1 MGDRDSTNHSGLSP
15 TLIGVLVLLWLSV
28 FLNYID
34 RSNLSIAA
42 PQLKGELGLSAT
54 QLGVLL
60 SAFFWTYACLQI
72 PAGWLVDHLE
82 VKWVFAGGFL
92 IWSAATAVTGV
103 LHSFAALLAVRVILG
118 IGESVAYPSYSKI
131 IANHFPVGRRGFA
144 NSIVASGLCFG
155 PSFGMLF
162 GGTLMGRFGWRPFF
176 VILGLT
182 SLLWIGP
189 WSIWMPRA
197 KSHAD
202 HDNKTGPGLPE
213 IVARRAWVATALGL
227 FAMNYVN
234 YFLLTWLPFYLVRE
248 RGFSMNAMAKVGGAM
263 LLMAALAAV
272 ASGKLSDRWIRKG
285 ATATRVRTGF
295 MVAGGLLVGT
305 FLMAAVVAPRDV
317 SVGLLMFAGVGF
329 GMASAN
335 VWAITQTLAG
345 PRASGRWAGSQ
356 NFIGNLSGA
365 VAPALTGVLV
375 DRTGHFLWPFLIT
388 GAVAWSGAAVWAFLL
403 GPIEPVVW
411 KISSDVMESIAL
423 KRAAVTPA
431 GATPL
436 PLDDNL

>member
-1 MGDRDSTNHSGLSP
+1 MGNSDATNRSGLSR
-15 TLIGVLVLLWLSV
+15 TLIGVLILLWLSV

-42 PQLKGELGLSAT
+42 PLLKGELGLSAT

-72 PAGWLVDHLE
+72 PAGWLVDRFE

-103 LHSFAALLAVRVILG
+103 LHSFAALLAVRVVLG
-118 IGESVAYPSYSKI
+118 VGESVAYPSYSKI
-131 IANHFPVGRRGFA
+131 IANHFPLARRGFA

-155 PSFGMLF
+155 PSFGLLF

-176 VILGLT
+176 VTLGLA

-197 KSHAD
+197 KSHPD
-202 HDNKTGPGLPE
+202 HGNKKGPGLPE
-213 IVARRAWVATALGL
+213 IVARRAWAATALGL

-248 RGFSMNAMAKVGGAM
+248 RGFSMNAMAEVGGAIM
-263 LLMAALAAV
+263 LTAAV
-272 ASGKLSDRWIRKG
+272 SAVVSGKLSDRWIRAG
-285 ATATRVRTGF
+285 ATTTGVRRGF
-295 MVAGGLLVGT
+295 MVTGNLMTGT
-305 FLMAAVVAPRDV
+305 ILMAAVIAPRDV
-317 SVGLLMFAGVGF
+317 SVGLLMLVGVGF

-345 PRASGRWAGSQ
+345 PRAAGRWAGSQ

-388 GAVAWSGAAVWAFLL
+388 GTVAWSGAAVWTFLL

-411 KISSDVMESIAL
+411 RNSTSIPEHSAF
-423 KRAAVTPA
+423 
-431 GATPL
+431 
-436 PLDDNL
+436 DDSKLSPVLSEE